1 MDFIYFYRSS
11 RQSGAKQ
18 GEEGESI
25 VIVPLEERYKVK
37 SLELNHYWNG

>member
-18 GEEGESI
+18 GEDAKS
-25 VIVPLEERYKVK
+25 VITIPFEDRYKIR
-37 SLELNHYWNG
+37 SLELNHY